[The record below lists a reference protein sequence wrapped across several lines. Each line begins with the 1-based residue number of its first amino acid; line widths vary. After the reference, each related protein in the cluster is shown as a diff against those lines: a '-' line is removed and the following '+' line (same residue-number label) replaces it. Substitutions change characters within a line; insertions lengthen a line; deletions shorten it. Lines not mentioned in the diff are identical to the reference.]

1 MATLSTPEGERASMD
16 AFQRDVLDAS
26 MTDLVILDFHAE
38 WCGPCKQVGPV
49 LDKVAADYAD
59 KGVKLVKIDV
69 DRNQAVAAQFRVQ
82 SVPTIY
88 AIYQGQPVADLT
100 QARTEPQFRAF
111 LDQILPQLK
120 TGGTG
125 TQEDDAANMLVEL
138 KAKAKELAAAEKHR
152 ESLEILAQL
161 IGQAPEDE
169 EILGGAAVSL
179 IALGDSAQ
187 AETLIAKVPADS
199 ETPEIVQA
207 RKALALKEN
216 AVDDSALAGLA
227 QVVEERP
234 DDHDARI
241 DYAEALAASGRG
253 EEAAEQYLESIRR
266 DREYGDGAAKAKLL
280 ELFDASGVGTAWVMG
295 ARRKLSALLFA

>member
-1 MATLSTPEGERASMD
+1 
-16 AFQRDVLDAS
+16 FQRDVLDAS
-26 MTDLVILDFHAE
+26 MTGLVILDFHAE

-49 LDKVAADYAD
+49 LNKVAADYAD

-69 DRNQAVAAQFRVQ
+69 DKNPTVAAQFRVQ

-88 AIYQGQPVADLT
+88 AIHKGQPVADLT
-100 QARTEPQFRAF
+100 QARTEPQFTQF
-111 LDQILPQLK
+111 LDQILPQLASEA
-120 TGGTG
+120 GGP
-125 TQEDDAANMLVEL
+125 EADAEKMLTEL

-152 ESLEILAQL
+152 ESLEILSQL

-179 IALGDSAQ
+179 IALGDTAQ
-187 AETLIAKVPADS
+187 AETLIAKVPAES

-207 RKALALKEN
+207 RKALAMQEN

-266 DREYGDGAAKAKLL
+266 DREHGDGAAKAKLL